1 MGRYWLIFSFGS
13 DPPSLGS
20 NSLQTKSL
28 KISCWGS
35 EDFWCLPSGWFLT
48 RFHILYVKYGIYL
61 FGQDFSKERNFI
73 TTREYFLKD
82 RITVC
87 LCPFLI
93 LHVNTLLLTQCF
105 IYGKKKKNWPPFIFL
120 CCLGMSHYNFVG
132 VIIRTTY
139 RKSESDVGKQRSS
152 CCWNVDSW
160 GEKETWHLLQP
171 ASPSELAA
179 PPPRLPSCTSQ
190 ITATIPT
197 LPFSSPNGHTV
208 FCSLALQ
215 SLYCIN
221 KYLVWGPW
229 ARNHR
234 VPFVHAWT
242 RPPFPSVF

>member
-105 IYGKKKKNWPPFIFL
+105 IYGKKKKKLAPFYLPVLSRNESLQF
-120 CCLGMSHYNFVG
+120 CGGDYSHYLQEKWKWCGEAEVLLLLECWLLG
-132 VIIRTTY
+132 W
-139 RKSESDVGKQRSS
+139 KGDLASS
-152 CCWNVDSW
+152 AACFSLRASCSSTSPAFMHLSNYCHDP
-160 GEKETWHLLQP
+160 HPALLQSKRSHCLLLFGF
-171 ASPSELAA
+171 A
-179 PPPRLPSCTSQ
+179 
-190 ITATIPT
+190 
-197 LPFSSPNGHTV
+197 
-208 FCSLALQ
+208 
-215 SLYCIN
+215 
-221 KYLVWGPW
+221 K
-229 ARNHR
+229 
-234 VPFVHAWT
+234 
-242 RPPFPSVF
+242 SVLH